1 MPRVTLKVV
10 AQQAGCSAGVVSAV
24 LNKAK
29 GNIGVAPAT
38 RQRVLDVAKKLN
50 YRPNFAARALARNR
64 TMTLGLCFA
73 PGVSVE
79 AGALY
84 QMRLIQGIETICM
97 EHGYDI
103 LLAQGNQ
110 SDSVESAMSRLA
122 SDRVDGLILLLRN
135 ELAPEHLTLLAEV
148 KNVVSIGHRVGLAD
162 YPAVLYDNTEA
173 MRLAVDHLFDK
184 GYRRIGFLGECR
196 ANPHSDN
203 VIREKAFKDQ
213 LLANA
218 LPVSNQWI
226 HSCQTL
232 PSVQHDLYAGQS
244 FKEGYFGAKYIFE
257 QSQTKPDALVGYNDP
272 AVAGAL
278 RYLHENGYKCPQ
290 DCALIGV
297 DDSLFCMTS
306 TPTLSSI
313 GQPLEA
319 MGREA
324 ARMLMQMIEQNTQII
339 NAEPIATKTL
349 LPCLIPRESTGNPT
363 IL

>member
-1 MPRVTLKVV
+1 MPRVTLKDV
-10 AQQAGCSAGVVSAV
+10 AQKAGCSAGVVSAV

-29 GNIGVAPAT
+29 GNIGVAPIT

-97 EHGYDI
+97 EQGYDI

-110 SDSVESAMSRLA
+110 SDSVESCMSRLA
-122 SDRVDGLILLLRN
+122 SDRIDGLILLLRN
-135 ELAPEHLTLLAEV
+135 ELDQQHLPLLNEI
-148 KNVVSIGHRVGLAD
+148 KNVVSVGHRVGIAD

-173 MRLAVDHLFDK
+173 MRLVVEHLVDK
-184 GYRRIGFLGECR
+184 GYQRIGFLGECR
-196 ANPHSDN
+196 THPHTDN
-203 VIREKAFKDQ
+203 VIREQAFKEQ
-213 LLANA
+213 LRAKQ
-218 LPVSNQWI
+218 LPVSMQWI

-232 PSVQHDLYAGQS
+232 PPVQFEHYAGQS
-244 FKEGYFGAKYIFE
+244 FKEGYFGAKHIFE
-257 QSQTKPDALVGYNDP
+257 QSDSKPDALVGYNDP

-278 RYLHENGYKCPQ
+278 RYFIEKGYKCPE

-297 DDSLFCMTS
+297 DDSQFCTIS

-319 MGREA
+319 MGRHA
-324 ARMLMQMIEQNTQII
+324 ATMVLQMIEQNAQNIQ
-339 NAEPIATKTL
+339 ASPIEIKTL
-349 LPCLIPRESTGNPT
+349 LPSLIPRESTGNPT
-363 IL
+363 ML